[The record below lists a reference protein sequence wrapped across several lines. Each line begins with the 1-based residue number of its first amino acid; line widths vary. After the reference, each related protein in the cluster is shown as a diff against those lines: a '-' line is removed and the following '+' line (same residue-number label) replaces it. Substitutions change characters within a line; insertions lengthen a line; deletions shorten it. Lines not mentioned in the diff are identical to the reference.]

1 LRRSRPAT
9 SATATATTITTAQF
23 FVHVEFKTAPDGSV
37 TPAE

>member
-9 SATATATTITTAQF
+9 SATATTITTAQF
-23 FVHVEFKTAPDGSV
+23 FVHVEFKTAPDGSG